1 MKKFITTSILVALL
15 ASFSALKAQEQKE
28 DFLGLPGD
36 NLNLYAVMNLFRE
49 SKTLEDFE
57 RELNDQNSKI
67 NNLDLN
73 GDNRVDYISVY
84 DNVDGNVHN
93 IVLQVAIN
101 KMERQDVA
109 VFTVIREN
117 NGNVFIQLTGD
128 EELYGKNYIIEPN
141 YNDAD
146 NGGTLNPGYAGNA
159 RTFNGQ
165 NIQVVRTSAVE
176 IAAWPMIRFIYMPT
190 YTVWHSSWYWDYY
203 PSYWNP
209 WQPYYWD
216 YYYGYHYNWYNDYYR
231 NYRRWDHHRYSR
243 WDDFYYTSRRSHST
257 YVNVNINKGTYKST
271 YSHPEQRKEGE
282 ALYTRTHGD
291 QNNRRSDNA
300 GNNNQVRRSDQG
312 SNQRRES
319 AGTRTNDRGRSSN
332 SATNRRSTT
341 TVTNRSEA
349 APSKERSKGTTTT
362 RRSVT
367 TSTNT
372 GAREQTTRQNT
383 KTERSSGEAK
393 TTRAKASERRSANVK
408 KADSAS
414 KREVKRNDNEKKTER
429 R

>member
-1 MKKFITTSILVALL
+1 MKKFITTSILFALL
-15 ASFSALKAQEQKE
+15 ATFSALMAQEQKE
-28 DFLGLPGD
+28 DYLGLPGD

-57 RELNDQNSKI
+57 RNLNDENSKI

-101 KMERQDVA
+101 RMEKQDVA

-117 NGNVFIQLTGD
+117 NGNVFVQLTGD

-141 YNDAD
+141 YDDAN
-146 NGGTLNPGYAGNA
+146 NGETPNPGYAGNT

-176 IAAWPMIRFIYMPT
+176 IAAWPMIHFIYLPT

-203 PSYWNP
+203 PSYWRP
-209 WQPYYWD
+209 WKPYYWD
-216 YYYGYHYNWYNDYYR
+216 YYYGYHYNWYNDYYS

-243 WDDFYYTSRRSHST
+243 WDDYYYTSRRSHST

-300 GNNNQVRRSDQG
+300 RDNNQVRRTDPG

-319 AGTRTNDRGRSSN
+319 TDTRTNNG
-332 SATNRRSTT
+332 RRSTT

-349 APSKERSKGTTTT
+349 NPSKERSKGTTTT

-367 TSTNT
+367 TSTNR
-372 GAREQTTRQNT
+372 GVKEQTTRQN
-383 KTERSSGEAK
+383 KTTVRSGEAK
-393 TTRAKASERRSANVK
+393 TTRARASERRSANAK
-408 KADSAS
+408 KAESAP
-414 KREVKRNDNEKKTER
+414 KKEVKSNEAKKKTER